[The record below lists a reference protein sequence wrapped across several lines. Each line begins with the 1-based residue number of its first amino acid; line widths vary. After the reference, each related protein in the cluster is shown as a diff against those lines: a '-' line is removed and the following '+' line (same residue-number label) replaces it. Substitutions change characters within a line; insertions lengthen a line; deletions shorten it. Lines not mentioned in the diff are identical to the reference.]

1 MLHHFKARIEICD
14 GWLSVSGFM
23 NASRLQPLI
32 RESREEV
39 SGVAMSQEML
49 RIENL
54 HVSVDGTPII
64 KGLNLTINR
73 GEIHVIMGRNGAGK
87 STLANV
93 VMGHP
98 AYEITAGEIHF
109 QGRPLDELAVFER
122 ARAGMFLSFQY
133 PAVIPGVQV
142 GTFLKKSVASVR
154 DDPPKGRAF
163 RKELNEAM
171 SKLEMD
177 KSFLSRYVNDGF
189 SGGEKKRLEI
199 LQMLL
204 LKPSLALLDE
214 TDSGLDIDALRIVS
228 KGINEI
234 APEAG
239 CLIITHYQRLL
250 DHVKPHH
257 VHAMIDGAI
266 VKTGG
271 PELAMELEERGYDW
285 LDTAA

>member
-199 LQMLL
+199 L
-204 LKPSLALLDE
+204 
-214 TDSGLDIDALRIVS
+214 
-228 KGINEI
+228 
-234 APEAG
+234 
-239 CLIITHYQRLL
+239 
-250 DHVKPHH
+250 
-257 VHAMIDGAI
+257 
-266 VKTGG
+266 
-271 PELAMELEERGYDW
+271 
-285 LDTAA
+285 